1 VPASIDFGPY
11 AQILRTLMPRVRG
24 VYLYA
29 PDSDL
34 LWSSEGADYSDLRP
48 AVEELLTHSHQHAD
62 QTGFRRMIDDT
73 PAFCFLLRD
82 SLGVVLAVV
91 AVLFRPPSREGELP
105 PFDIVE
111 RTLAPLLT
119 LARREFATHRALE
132 AAGPAIEATP
142 PASGANGAA
151 GQRPGSAAA
160 DAHAAAHA
168 RPPVPAPAPP
178 PANTGAT
185 TILAALGDSA
195 RLYVPAPDQPDVADT
210 QELQWLL
217 ELAHLEAPAEPGAD
231 ALQAL
236 LDAFAVR
243 SDCDV
248 ALLFVPGRRLE
259 RSVTR
264 ARIPAAEIEALRAVV
279 ARHLFRVAQLQ
290 QKTLIVNKVRET
302 GAGGLVPYRILC
314 VPFARRGQVIGVAVA
329 FNRAAGRPFE
339 MRDARMLERLVP
351 RLQEVIDVRF
361 DEITGLPTRHAFE
374 EHASL
379 ALARRP
385 GAARC
390 IVYADVD
397 QVHVVNDLFGF
408 PAGDEV
414 LREVGDAWRD
424 VALPP
429 GSCIARISG
438 DRYVALL
445 EDCTVARAAAW
456 AEQARASIASRPPPQ
471 RCTGLRISASLGV
484 AAVEG
489 SVEHALVGAQTA
501 CKVAKD
507 RGRDRVQTFD
517 AADPSLVQRHD
528 ELRVYRDLV
537 DAFEQGRFRLY
548 AQPIVPLW
556 DPTRAPRYEILV
568 RLLDAQGQPVA
579 PDRFLQAAMRYQLSA
594 QLDRWVLDEAL
605 RHLQPE
611 AATLADAG
619 ATFSI
624 NLSEA
629 SVADAGFPEH
639 LAGRLAAT
647 GVPGALLGLE
657 LAESHAIARLPAAES
672 LIAAATRLGCPC
684 AIDDFGTGLSSLANL
699 KSLPVGA
706 LKIDGLFVRDLLTNP
721 RSEAMIRAI
730 LQIARQLE
738 VETVAE
744 CVESAEIA
752 SHLATLGVTYGQGWA
767 FAQPRPLE
775 DVLAEA
781 VRKAGGRAASP
792 VPALDAALDV
802 GTPQVH

>member
-29 PDSDL
+29 PDADL

-48 AVEELLTHSHQHAD
+48 AIEELLAHSHQHAD
-62 QTGFRRMIDDT
+62 RTGFRRMIDDT
-73 PAFCFLLRD
+73 PAYCFLLRD
-82 SLGVVLAVV
+82 TLGVVLAAI

-111 RTLAPLLT
+111 RTLTPLLT
-119 LARREFATHRALE
+119 LARREFATYRALE
-132 AAGPAIEATP
+132 SAVPAADPAAP
-142 PASGANGAA
+142 P
-151 GQRPGSAAA
+151 PAAA
-160 DAHAAAHA
+160 DAASRAVPGASAHA
-168 RPPVPAPAPP
+168 PSAAPPTVPAPSTGP
-178 PANTGAT
+178 GAT
-185 TILAALGDSA
+185 TMLAALGDSA

-231 ALQAL
+231 SLQAL
-236 LDAFAVR
+236 LDAFTVR
-243 SDCDV
+243 SDCDA
-248 ALLFVPGRRLE
+248 ALLFLPGRRLE

-264 ARIPAAEIEALRAVV
+264 AQIPPAEIEALRAVV

-314 VPFARRGQVIGVAVA
+314 VPFARRGQVVGVAVA

-408 PAGDEV
+408 AAGDEV
-414 LREVGDAWRD
+414 LRDVGDAWRE
-424 VALPP
+424 VPLPP

-445 EDCTVARAAAW
+445 EDCTATRAAAW
-456 AEQARASIASRPPPQ
+456 AEQARAAIASRPPPQ

-484 AAVEG
+484 AAVEA
-489 SVEHALVGAQTA
+489 SLEHALVAAQTA
-501 CKVAKD
+501 CKAAKD
-507 RGRDRVQTFD
+507 RGRDRVETFS

-528 ELRVYRDLV
+528 ELRIYRDLM
-537 DAFEQGRFRLY
+537 DAFENGRFRLY

-568 RLLDAQGQPVA
+568 RLLDAQSQPVA
-579 PDRFLQAAMRYQLSA
+579 PDRFLQAARRYQLLP
-594 QLDRWVLDEAL
+594 QLDRWVVEETL
-605 RHLQPE
+605 RQLEPD
-611 AATLADAG
+611 AATLAHAG
-619 ATFSI
+619 ASFSV
-624 NLSEA
+624 NVSEA
-629 SVADAGFPEH
+629 SLADAGFADY
-639 LAGRLAAT
+639 LAGRLRAR
-647 GVPGALLGLE
+647 GVPGAVLGLE
-657 LAESHAIARLPAAES
+657 LAESAAIAQLAAAEQ
-672 LIAAATRLGCPC
+672 LIEAATRLGCPC
-684 AIDDFGTGLSSLANL
+684 AIDDFGTGVSSLAYL
-699 KSLPVGA
+699 KSLPVGT

-721 RSEAMIRAI
+721 RSEAMVRAI

-738 VETVAE
+738 VDTVAE
-744 CVESAEIA
+744 SVESTEVA
-752 SHLATLGVTYGQGWA
+752 SHLAALGVTFGQGWA

-781 VRKAGGRAASP
+781 VRKAGGRGGSP
-792 VPALDAALDV
+792 VPGVDAPQPP
-802 GTPQVH
+802 GTPHVH

>member
-48 AVEELLTHSHQHAD
+48 AIEELLAHSHQHAD

-82 SLGVVLAVV
+82 SLGVVLAAV

-119 LARREFATHRALE
+119 LARREFATQRALD
-132 AAGPAIEATP
+132 AAGSPTDAPAPPPGTTDAARLPPDTGASVTP
-142 PASGANGAA
+142 PA
-151 GQRPGSAAA
+151 
-160 DAHAAAHA
+160 
-168 RPPVPAPAPP
+168 VPALVPTPAPP

-217 ELAHLEAPAEPGAD
+217 ELAHLEEPAEPGAD

-264 ARIPAAEIEALRAVV
+264 AQIPAAEFEALRAVV

-385 GAARC
+385 NAARC

-408 PAGDEV
+408 AAGDEV
-414 LREVGDAWRD
+414 LRDVGDAWRGM
-424 VALPP
+424 ALPP
-429 GSCIARISG
+429 GGCVARISG
-438 DRYVALL
+438 DRFVALL

-489 SVEHALVGAQTA
+489 SLEHALVGAQTA
-501 CKVAKD
+501 CKAAKD

-517 AADPSLVQRHD
+517 ATDPSLVQRHD

-548 AQPIVPLW
+548 AQSIVPLW

-579 PDRFLQAAMRYQLSA
+579 PDRFLQAATRYQLLP
-594 QLDRWVLDEAL
+594 QLDRWVLDETL
-605 RHLQPE
+605 RCLQPE

-629 SVADAGFPEH
+629 SLADPGFPEH

-657 LAESHAIARLPAAES
+657 LAESHAIARLPAAEQ
-672 LIAAATRLGCPC
+672 LIAAAARLGCPC

-721 RSEAMIRAI
+721 RSESMIRAI

-738 VETVAE
+738 VDTVAE
-744 CVESAEIA
+744 CVETAEVA

-781 VRKAGGRAASP
+781 VRKAGGRTGAPASGLDTP
-792 VPALDAALDV
+792 VPH
-802 GTPQVH
+802 VH

>member
-1 VPASIDFGPY
+1 MPASIDFGPY

-48 AVEELLTHSHQHAD
+48 AIEELLAHSHQHAD
-62 QTGFRRMIDDT
+62 RNGFRRMIDDT
-73 PAFCFLLRD
+73 PAYCFLLRD
-82 SLGVVLAVV
+82 SLGVVLAAI
-91 AVLFRPPSREGELP
+91 AVLFRPPTRDGELP

-111 RTLAPLLT
+111 RTLAPVLA

-132 AAGPAIEATP
+132 
-142 PASGANGAA
+142 
-151 GQRPGSAAA
+151 SAAPA
-160 DAHAAAHA
+160 TDAAVPELVPPDPLPAAPGPAHAAVASGSGSGSG
-168 RPPVPAPAPP
+168 
-178 PANTGAT
+178 TGAT

-248 ALLFVPGRRLE
+248 ALLHVPGRRLE

-264 ARIPAAEIEALRAVV
+264 AQIPAGEIQALRAVV

-329 FNRAAGRPFE
+329 FNRASGRGFE

-379 ALARRP
+379 AVARRP
-385 GAARC
+385 GTARC

-408 PAGDEV
+408 VAGDEV
-414 LREVGDAWRD
+414 LRDVGDAWRE
-424 VALPP
+424 VPLPP

-445 EDCTVARAAAW
+445 EDCTPTRAAAW
-456 AEQARASIASRPPPQ
+456 AEQARVAIASRPPPQ
-471 RCTGLRISASLGV
+471 RCAGLRISASLGV
-484 AAVEG
+484 ATVDG
-489 SVEHALVGAQTA
+489 SLEHALVAAQTA
-501 CKVAKD
+501 CKAAKE
-507 RGRDRVQTFD
+507 RGRDRVETF
-517 AADPSLVQRHD
+517 AATDPSLVQRHD

-579 PDRFLQAAMRYQLSA
+579 PDRFLQAAKRYQLLP
-594 QLDRWVLDEAL
+594 QLDRWVLQETL
-605 RHLQPE
+605 RHLRPD
-611 AATLADAG
+611 AAALAHAG

-624 NLSEA
+624 NVSEA
-629 SVADAGFPEH
+629 SLADAGFADH
-639 LAGRLAAT
+639 LAAELAAA
-647 GVPGALLGLE
+647 GVPGPLLGLE
-657 LAESHAIARLPAAES
+657 LAESDAIAQIVAAEQ
-672 LIAAATRLGCPC
+672 LIGAAAGLGCPC
-684 AIDDFGTGLSSLANL
+684 AIDDFGTGLSSLAYL
-699 KSLPVGA
+699 KSLPVGT

-721 RSEAMIRAI
+721 RSEAMVRAI

-738 VETVAE
+738 VDTVAE
-744 CVESAEIA
+744 AVESAEVA
-752 SHLATLGVTYGQGWA
+752 SHLATLGVTFGQGWA

-775 DVLAEA
+775 EVLDEA
-781 VRKAGGRAASP
+781 VRKAGGRAAGTG
-792 VPALDAALDV
+792 AGLDAPPA
-802 GTPQVH
+802 GPPHVH

>member
-48 AVEELLTHSHQHAD
+48 AIEELLTHSHQHAD

-132 AAGPAIEATP
+132 AAGSPVDAPTP
-142 PASGANGAA
+142 SLGTPDAASLPPDA
-151 GQRPGSAAA
+151 GVPIAPAAA
-160 DAHAAAHA
+160 LA
-168 RPPVPAPAPP
+168 PAPAPAHVPP

-264 ARIPAAEIEALRAVV
+264 AQIPAAEIEALRAVV

-385 GAARC
+385 NAARC

-408 PAGDEV
+408 AAGDEV
-414 LREVGDAWRD
+414 LRDVGDAWRD
-424 VALPP
+424 VPLPP
-429 GSCIARISG
+429 GSCVARISG
-438 DRYVALL
+438 DRFVALL
-445 EDCTVARAAAW
+445 EDCTVSRAAAW

-489 SVEHALVGAQTA
+489 SLEHALVGAQTA
-501 CKVAKD
+501 CKAAKD
-507 RGRDRVQTFD
+507 RGRDRVQAFD
-517 AADPSLVQRHD
+517 TTDPSLVQRHD

-556 DPTRAPRYEILV
+556 DPTRATRYEILV

-579 PDRFLQAAMRYQLSA
+579 PDRFLQAAARYQLLP
-594 QLDRWVLDEAL
+594 QLDRWVLDETL
-605 RHLQPE
+605 RSLQPD
-611 AATLADAG
+611 AAALADAG

-657 LAESHAIARLPAAES
+657 LAESHAIARLPAAEQ
-672 LIAAATRLGCPC
+672 LIAAAARLGCPC

-738 VETVAE
+738 VDTVAE
-744 CVESAEIA
+744 CVETAEVA

-781 VRKAGGRAASP
+781 VRKAGGRAAAAVSG
-792 VPALDAALDV
+792 LDAPLPP
-802 GTPQVH
+802 GLPHVH